1 MRQFEGTR
9 QKRVNS
15 LQLSQSLRSSN
26 IILGIKANC
35 SICWGDRGG
44 DSEGAQFGS
53 IIGSRALHNLLN
65 STLSPKAPFLGSLE
79 FSTRLP
85 LVDRLMRMIFQP
97 QSSIPAGNPG
107 TSGTPPLPGEAASSA
122 AASICH
128 CLPSGAIW
136 NSVFISSFWVI
147 FCGLPY
153 FSVAVISGQ
162 ALRDHSP
169 GTCTIFQPPLIT

>member
-1 MRQFEGTR
+1 MPDPIGQRLLQTKNLHAPIWGDTAKKSQQFAAFA
-9 QKRVNS
+9 V
-15 LQLSQSLRSSN
+15 LRSSN

-85 LVDRLMRMIFQP
+85 LVDRLMGMIFQP
-97 QSSIPAGNPG
+97 QSSIPPGNPG
-107 TSGTPPLPGEAASSA
+107 TRYFRYSSCQVRRLLQRQPQFAIACPRGQFGTGFLSPLFGLFFVG
-122 AASICH
+122 
-128 CLPSGAIW
+128 CLTFRW
-136 NSVFISSFWVI
+136 
-147 FCGLPY
+147 L
-153 FSVAVISGQ
+153 
-162 ALRDHSP
+162 
-169 GTCTIFQPPLIT
+169 

>member
-97 QSSIPAGNPG
+97 QSSIPPGNPG
-107 TSGTPPLPGEAASSA
+107 TQVLQVLLLCQVRRLLQRQPQFAIACPRGQFGTGFLSPLFGLFFVG
-122 AASICH
+122 
-128 CLPSGAIW
+128 CLTFRW
-136 NSVFISSFWVI
+136 
-147 FCGLPY
+147 L
-153 FSVAVISGQ
+153 
-162 ALRDHSP
+162 
-169 GTCTIFQPPLIT
+169 